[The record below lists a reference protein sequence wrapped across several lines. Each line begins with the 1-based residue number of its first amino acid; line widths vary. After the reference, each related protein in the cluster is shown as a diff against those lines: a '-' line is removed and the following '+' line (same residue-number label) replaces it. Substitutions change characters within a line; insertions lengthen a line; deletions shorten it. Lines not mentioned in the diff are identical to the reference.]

1 MRFKRVTSFDDWP
14 TDNPEKMKEMLRKP
28 HLAFMPYVG
37 GPSAKDDDIVMLSPR
52 STKTGPVTIVEYD
65 VDDLGSIV
73 YVNDY
78 AVQAAA
84 IFFRAGRNIIN
95 VHNHDVMGKTFFD
108 FHYGDDG
115 LMMIADGELSEG
127 QTHQLM
133 LIDPDGWEFS
143 KMWEDT
149 QYEPITAHGNQDL
162 RKILDDFEKTGSVP
176 GGSGNNWIFNP
187 QSTRRWPGIILEG
200 SNEAVLALDARS
212 VEMML
217 GSLDDV
223 QGYHAA
229 INRRPL

>member
-1 MRFKRVTSFDDWP
+1 MRFERRTSFDDWP
-14 TDNPEKMKEMLRKP
+14 TDPTESRKEVLRKP

-37 GPSAKDDDIVMLSPR
+37 GPSAKTDDIVMLSPR
-52 STKTGPVTIVEYD
+52 STKTGAVTIVEYD
-65 VDDLGSIV
+65 VDDGSII
-73 YVNDY
+73 YLNDY
-78 AVQAAA
+78 AIQAAA

-95 VHNHDVMGKTFFD
+95 VDNHDFLLMKNLVSGGED
-108 FHYGDDG
+108 

-133 LIDPDGWEFS
+133 LIDPEEWEFS

-149 QYEPITAHGNQDL
+149 RYEPITAHGNQDL

-200 SNEAVLALDARS
+200 SNEAVLALDSRS
-212 VEMML
+212 VKMML
-217 GSLDDV
+217 DNLDDT

-229 INRRPL
+229 INRRFL

>member
-95 VHNHDVMGKTFFD
+95 ADNHDAMGKTFFD

-133 LIDPDGWEFS
+133 LIDPDEWEFS

-176 GGSGNNWIFNP
+176 VVRQQLDLQPSINETLAGYYSGRIERGGAGVGREIGGN
-187 QSTRRWPGIILEG
+187 
-200 SNEAVLALDARS
+200 DA
-212 VEMML
+212 
-217 GSLDDV
+217 GFI
-223 QGYHAA
+223 G
-229 INRRPL
+229 